1 MVVNNQNLF
10 LVFLFYRFTCARQV
24 QLCEVYAAASAQTN
38 ERTRPPVRRH
48 TNTRTHTREK
58 KTTVIAIRYGKENK
72 QEAKI
77 CSIDSLR
84 ICLFLASVSP
94 ATTMNHH
101 SNKANL
107 KFFTF
112 FRFQTQLR
120 FRFRLHRDGT
130 AFLSIRRTS
139 NISNHVALPQFLKQS
154 F

>member
-1 MVVNNQNLF
+1 MLIIRIY
-10 LVFLFYRFTCARQV
+10 FLFSFLSFYVCP
-24 QLCEVYAAASAQTN
+24 ASTTLRSVRGGVSTN

>member
-1 MVVNNQNLF
+1 MLIIRIY
-10 LVFLFYRFTCARQV
+10 FLFFFFIVLRVPGKYNFAKCTRRRQHKR
-24 QLCEVYAAASAQTN
+24 TN
-38 ERTRPPVRRH
+38 ERGLQFVDTQTH
-48 TNTRTHTREK
+48 AHTHTRK

>member
-1 MVVNNQNLF
+1 MLIIRIY
-10 LVFLFYRFTCARQV
+10 FLFFLLSFYVCP
-24 QLCEVYAAASAQTN
+24 ASTTLRSVRGGVSTNKRTN
-38 ERTRPPVRRH
+38 EASSSSTHKH
-48 TNTRTHTREK
+48 THTHTREK

>member
-38 ERTRPPVRRH
+38 ERGLQFVDKQTH
-48 TNTRTHTREK
+48 AHTHTRK